1 MYFFG
6 LRASPTPQDLKYGLI
21 FKIGCVVQKLDVFQ
35 IMGIHGHSSCNEDGL
50 RTCGKTET
58 VCALMHKREP
68 E

>member
-35 IMGIHGHSSCNEDGL
+35 IMGIHARSSCNWSWILKILVELSMLDSL
-50 RTCGKTET
+50 
-58 VCALMHKREP
+58 ALLY
-68 E
+68 